1 MKYTIYHNPK
11 CRKSRETLAILEAN
25 NIEPDIILYLHH
37 PPSKSE
43 LKKRIHQLGCAPHD
57 LIRTEEPLY
66 KEQFKGLQ
74 LSDDEWLNVMMEH
87 PILIQRPIVTNGKR
101 TIVGRPPE
109 NVLTLL

>member
-25 NIEPDIILYLHH
+25 HIEPHIILYLQN

-43 LKKRIHQLGCAPHD
+43 LKKRIQQLGCAPHD
-57 LIRTEEPLY
+57 LIRTEEQLY
-66 KEQFKGLQ
+66 KEQYKGQQ
-74 LSDDEWLNVMMEH
+74 LTDDEWLNVMIEH
-87 PILIQRPIVTNGKR
+87 PMLIQRPIVTNGER

-109 NVLTLL
+109 KVLTLL